1 MGIDLGF
8 LKNRLNLAADYYRR
22 NNFDLIGVI
31 NTQGAGG
38 TIAKYANIASM
49 KSSGIELTISSKN
62 MRTKDFSW
70 NTDFIFSKTK
80 NEITDLKSH
89 ANVLSLISGN
99 GFGREGY
106 PVRGLFSI
114 PFAGLTED
122 GLPTF
127 INQDGQKQFQVL
139 IFRNMKSWIF

>member
-1 MGIDLGF
+1 
-8 LKNRLNLAADYYRR
+8 
-22 NNFDLIGVI
+22 
-31 NTQGAGG
+31 
-38 TIAKYANIASM
+38 M

>member
-1 MGIDLGF
+1 M
-8 LKNRLNLAADYYRR
+8 R
-22 NNFDLIGVI
+22 
-31 NTQGAGG
+31 
-38 TIAKYANIASM
+38 
-49 KSSGIELTISSKN
+49 SSVIELTLSTQNIKK
-62 MRTKDFSW
+62 KDFSW

-89 ANVLSLISGN
+89 ANVLDLISGN

-106 PVRGLFSI
+106 PVRALFSI

-127 INQDGQKQFQVL
+127 INQDGHNFHSEFSRV
-139 IFRNMKSWIF
+139 

>member
-62 MRTKDFSW
+62 MRTKILVGIPILSF
-70 NTDFIFSKTK
+70 
-80 NEITDLKSH
+80 LK
-89 ANVLSLISGN
+89 
-99 GFGREGY
+99 R
-106 PVRGLFSI
+106 RMR
-114 PFAGLTED
+114 
-122 GLPTF
+122 LP
-127 INQDGQKQFQVL
+127 I
-139 IFRNMKSWIF
+139 